1 MIQEQLDVLA
11 FGPHPDDVELGCGG
25 TLAKL
30 SGMGYAAGIIDL
42 TRGEMGTRGTV
53 SEREREAAAAA
64 QILGVRLRE
73 NLAIPD
79 ADIRNTPEN
88 RRKLIEAIR
97 KYRPALV
104 FAPNPD
110 DRHPDHGHAAELI
123 TEACFYAGVGKI
135 APGPHDAFRPRRVIY
150 YMITYEFEP
159 SFLVD
164 ISAQYPQKLAAIKAH
179 RSQFYNPEYPGKETF
194 ISSPEYLEAVEF
206 RMRHYGWKAGVK
218 YAEPLWVREAILL
231 EDLFAALTGNRM

>member
-30 SGMGYAAGIIDL
+30 AGMGYAVGIIDL
-42 TRGEMGTRGTV
+42 TRGEMGSRGTV
-53 SEREREAAAAA
+53 AEREREAADAA
-64 QILGVRLRE
+64 QILGARLRE

-88 RRKLIEAIR
+88 RRKLIEVIR
-97 KYRPALV
+97 RYRPTLV

-110 DRHPDHGHAAELI
+110 DRHPDHGHASQLI

-135 APGPHDAFRPRRVIY
+135 APGSCDAFRPRRVIY

-164 ISAQYPQKLAAIKAH
+164 ISAQFPQKLAAIKAH
-179 RSQFYNPEYPGKETF
+179 RSQFFNPEYQGKETF
-194 ISSPEYLEAVEF
+194 ISSPEYLEAVTF
-206 RMRHYGWKAGVK
+206 RMRHFGWKAGVK
-218 YAEPLWVREAILL
+218 YAEPLRVREAILL
-231 EDLFAALTGNRM
+231 EDLFSALAGNQM

>member
-30 SGMGYAAGIIDL
+30 AGMGYATGIIDL

-53 SEREREAAAAA
+53 AEREREAADAA
-64 QILGVRLRE
+64 QILGARLRE

-88 RRKLIEAIR
+88 RRKLIDAVR

-104 FAPNPD
+104 FAPNHD
-110 DRHPDHGHAAELI
+110 DRHPDHRHAAQLI
-123 TEACFYAGVGKI
+123 TEACFYAGVEKI
-135 APGPHDAFRPRRVIY
+135 APGPYDAFRPRRVIY

-179 RSQFYNPEYPGKETF
+179 RSQFYNPAYPGRETF

-218 YAEPLWVREAILL
+218 YAEPLRVREAILL
-231 EDLFAALTGNRM
+231 DDLFTALAGNKM